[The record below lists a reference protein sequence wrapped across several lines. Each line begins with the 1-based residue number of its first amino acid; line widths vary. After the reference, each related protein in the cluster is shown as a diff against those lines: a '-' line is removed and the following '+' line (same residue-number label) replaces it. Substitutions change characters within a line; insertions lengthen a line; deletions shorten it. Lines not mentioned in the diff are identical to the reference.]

1 MYTLLIILHKL
12 TCFEFADGTNI
23 VAGKGNTDLDMYY
36 AKLTL
41 AYGTNS
47 GRALPNY
54 PANTDFEKT
63 IDESRIV
70 GAVSRLGDVEI
81 QDIFSGA
88 NASSPTATTIVTVVT
103 KTEHNLNV
111 DTPVIINGVNN
122 SDYDGSHVV
131 GQVLSSTSFT
141 YTVPV
146 APASTA
152 TPITYRSCTHSY
164 SRE

>member
-1 MYTLLIILHKL
+1 MTR
-12 TCFEFADGTNI
+12 
-23 VAGKGNTDLDMYY
+23 
-36 AKLTL
+36 

-88 NASSPTATTIVTVVT
+88 NASSATATTIVTVVT

-152 TPITYRSCTHSY
+152 TPSLTGLAPIVIVESDSVTSASPYIFNCSLRSVFGLSLIHI
-164 SRE
+164 